1 VLTICF
7 FYLVADPFSRI
18 RNFLIDDVVTGLLSI
33 ATPIAALGFIGL
45 SLAAMLAT
53 DEHQR
58 QKFKSGLW
66 WIGGATTVCF
76 LSQLIVNW
84 LKESLG

>member
-1 VLTICF
+1 VLLIYLF
-7 FYLVADPFSRI
+7 LVADPFNKI
-18 RNFLIDDVVTGLLSI
+18 RNFLINDVVTGFLSI

-58 QKFKSGLW
+58 QRFKSGLW
-66 WIGGATTVCF
+66 WIGAATTVCF
-76 LSQLIVNW
+76 LSQIIVNW